1 MIHYHNETNPR
12 GGMVF
17 VDFSHPY
24 DYISQEYILQVLET
38 MYFPPNF
45 TSLVATLMNEQHG
58 RVLVN
63 GDLSP
68 VFEVNNGGKQGD
80 PLFPLIYILIIT
92 KKLSQK
98 NKRCSYSHKL

>member
-1 MIHYHNETNPR
+1 MIHYHNETNTR

-17 VDFSHPY
+17 VDFSHAY

-38 MYFPPNF
+38 MDFPLNF
-45 TSLVATLMNEQHG
+45 ISLVATLMNEQQG

-68 VFEVNNGGKQGD
+68 VFGVNSGGGRAT
-80 PLFPLIYILIIT
+80 LCF
-92 KKLSQK
+92 LS
-98 NKRCSYSHKL
+98 YT